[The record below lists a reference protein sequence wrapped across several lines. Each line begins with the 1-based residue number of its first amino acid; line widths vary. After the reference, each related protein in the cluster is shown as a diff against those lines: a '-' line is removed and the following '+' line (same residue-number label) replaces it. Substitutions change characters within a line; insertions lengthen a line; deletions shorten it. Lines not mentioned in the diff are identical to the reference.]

1 MNAIINGKIITE
13 NEILYDKVLLF
24 DEKIVDI
31 VDNKEF
37 NKNSANYIDAKGCF
51 ISPGFIDI
59 HIHGSGGYD
68 TMDGE
73 YNALDSI
80 SKTIAKCG
88 VTSFLATTMTMEK
101 EKIYSAL
108 DNILF
113 SMNRGLGGANLLG
126 AHLEGP
132 FINKKYKGAQNERY
146 IIEPS
151 FEFIKDYVDVIKI
164 ITVAPECD
172 RDFRFIERVNQIKG
186 ITLSM
191 GHTNTSYDIAME
203 AIDRGVRHATHTFN
217 AMSPFNHREPGAVG
231 AIFNSDIT
239 CEVIA
244 DLVHVYP
251 AAIDVLLRIKG
262 KDKVV
267 LITDSMRAGCMKKG
281 EYELGGQKVIVD
293 DVSARLEDGTLAG
306 SILTLNKA
314 VYNVMDSLDLSLI
327 DAVKMATIN
336 PAKVINVDDKKGS
349 LDIGKDADITI
360 FNDKLE
366 ILYTFVNGKEVYRA

>member
-1 MNAIINGKIITE
+1 MNVIINGKIITE

-31 VDNKEF
+31 VDEKEF
-37 NKNSANYIDAKGCF
+37 NKNSVKIVDANGNYVSA
-51 ISPGFIDI
+51 GFIDI
-59 HIHGSGGYD
+59 HIHGSGGCD
-68 TMDGE
+68 TMDGD
-73 YNALDSI
+73 YDALDVI
-80 SKTIAKCG
+80 SKTIAKRG

-108 DNILF
+108 DNIRI
-113 SMNRGLGGANLLG
+113 SINNGLSGAKLIG

-132 FINKKYKGAQNERY
+132 FINNKYKGAQNEKY
-146 IIEPS
+146 ILEPS

-164 ITVAPECD
+164 ITMAPECD
-172 RDFRFIERVNQIKG
+172 KDFRFVEKLSEIKN

-191 GHTNTSYDIAME
+191 GHTNTSYDIAIE
-203 AIDRGVRHATHTFN
+203 AIDKGITHATHTFN

-244 DLVHVYP
+244 DLIHVHP
-251 AAIDVLLRIKG
+251 ASIDVLLKIKG

-314 VYNVMDSLDLSLI
+314 VYNVINYLGLNLI

-336 PAKVINVDDKKGS
+336 PAKVIKIDDKKGS
-349 LDIGKDADITI
+349 LNKGKDADII
-360 FNDKLE
+360 VFNDDIE
-366 ILYTFVNGKEVYRA
+366 VLYTFVNGKEVYRA

>member
-13 NEILYDKVLLF
+13 NGILYDKVLLF

-31 VDNKEF
+31 VDNEEF
-37 NKNSANYIDAKGCF
+37 NKNSVNFIDAMGNYV
-51 ISPGFIDI
+51 SAGFIDI
-59 HIHGSGGYD
+59 HIHGSGGCD
-68 TMDGE
+68 TMDGDYE
-73 YNALDSI
+73 ALDVI

-108 DNILF
+108 DNIRI
-113 SMNRGLGGANLLG
+113 SINNGLSGANLIG

-132 FINKKYKGAQNERY
+132 FINNKYKGAQNEKY
-146 IIEPS
+146 ILEPC

-164 ITVAPECD
+164 ITMAPECD
-172 RDFRFIERVNQIKG
+172 KDFRFVEKLSEMKN

-191 GHTNTSYDIAME
+191 GHTNTSYDIAIE
-203 AIDRGVRHATHTFN
+203 AINKGITHATHTFN

-239 CEVIA
+239 CEVIV
-244 DLVHVYP
+244 DLVHVHP
-251 AAIDVLLRIKG
+251 ASIDVLLKIKG

-293 DVSARLEDGTLAG
+293 AVSARLEDGTLAG

-314 VYNVMDSLDLSLI
+314 VYNVINSLGLNLI

-336 PAKVINVDDKKGS
+336 PAKVIKIDDKKGS
-349 LDIGKDADITI
+349 LNKGKDADII
-360 FNDKLE
+360 VFNDDIE
-366 ILYTFVNGKEVYRA
+366 VLYTFVNGKEVYRA